1 MKIIGAIDIGSNAIR
16 MICARL
22 TPDRRI
28 ELVESVRTPLRLGL
42 DVFKFGYLQESTINN
57 LVESIEI
64 FQRTLSQNKCEQ
76 IRAYGTSALREAD
89 NADEVISKI
98 ERITGIQVEAI
109 SGGKEAELL
118 QRAVNQ
124 VVPLQSGSFLMADLG
139 GGSVEITLVENGEI
153 QFAESFRMGTV
164 RLLQMFPY
172 TPEREQE
179 FRTWAKSYIR
189 DFIAT
194 LASRLNFQ
202 QIDSLILTG
211 GNANAMTSL
220 YEKSKLTGGTI
231 SQGAFFLNSN
241 CLQSLKKMLKNSNF
255 EERIEQ
261 FGMSSDRA
269 DVIIPA
275 SLMFSALLKFSRSKT
290 VVFPMVGLR
299 DGILNEMLEENLGN
313 PAGGE
318 YEQIIHS
325 AFYNARRYSAN
336 IRHAKVVHQLA
347 VQIYD
352 GIKELHGL
360 FQRERLLLEVA
371 AILHDI
377 GRFIRPSSHHKH
389 SQYLIQNI
397 ELVGL
402 TNSELKLISLIA
414 RYHAGSAPSENHTDF
429 QKLSPKNKTIVRNLA
444 AILRVAD
451 ALDREHKERVHSVM
465 VRLESSRVLLIP
477 SGDHDQLLANWAVN
491 NKKSLFEE
499 QFQRQ
504 LELQKNFS
512 PEDIPLRVN

>member
-1 MKIIGAIDIGSNAIR
+1 
-16 MICARL
+16 
-22 TPDRRI
+22 
-28 ELVESVRTPLRLGL
+28 
-42 DVFKFGYLQESTINN
+42 
-57 LVESIEI
+57 
-64 FQRTLSQNKCEQ
+64 
-76 IRAYGTSALREAD
+76 
-89 NADEVISKI
+89 
-98 ERITGIQVEAI
+98 
-109 SGGKEAELL
+109 
-118 QRAVNQ
+118 
-124 VVPLQSGSFLMADLG
+124 
-139 GGSVEITLVENGEI
+139 
-153 QFAESFRMGTV
+153 MGTV

-241 CLQSLKKMLKNSNF
+241 CLLSLKKMLKNSTF

-299 DGILNEMLEENLGN
+299 DGILNEILEENLGD
-313 PAGGE
+313 PAGSE